1 MIKHVVMWRL
11 RDSADGASRM
21 DNANT
26 LKAMLDAL
34 PASVPGI
41 QSLEVGINAVEDES
55 AADVVLVSAFA
66 DQAALDAYQK
76 HPEHLK
82 VAEFVKQ
89 VRTERR
95 VVDYRT

>member
-1 MIKHVVMWRL
+1 MIKHVVMWWL
-11 RDSADGASRM
+11 RDSEDGVSRQE
-21 DNANT
+21 NAQR
-26 LKAMLDAL
+26 LKAMLEAL
-34 PASVPGI
+34 TASVPGI
-41 QSLEVGINAVEDES
+41 AALEVGINMIEDEA

-82 VAEFVKQ
+82 VAEFVKR

-95 VVDYRT
+95 VVDYDG